1 MPTVT
6 AGQSVVIKLGGAEAI
21 WVNSTGVGVAEFEC
35 GSPQRL
41 NLTSE
46 YQRIGFF
53 GADSCIELRSVSGQ
67 INYQSSPPVIYPL
80 TAVAMGDRQ
89 NSSPVDIALTV
100 NQALYTAAPPA
111 ELSLLPL
118 ALANLQ
124 ASKQGDSVSCNIKP
138 EDLFDVSAITNTYY
152 VNVARPDNA
161 GNGLTWATAKKSIRS
176 AIDTANAS
184 GLPSRI
190 AVRSG
195 VYSRTNGFNTTGT
208 GVTTAVPLYIYSVFG
223 RVKTGNFDELTYTK
237 TGGQNYVWQVARSL
251 VNNVLNPQIN
261 AEYTYVASIAACDA
275 LPGSFFTDNVTLYV
289 HAHSSGVVTSQNCL
303 PNLNANGTIFIGNQN
318 VMLSG
323 FDFVGGSAGAVSF
336 SGGSTNVCIMQD
348 CTASYAL
355 GGIYSARTA
364 QNGVVVLGC
373 GIFAA
378 FNSGASLN
386 SNDGFNIHKDGA
398 DVRPFSL
405 LVNCYG
411 FNNGTLPSSV
421 SNNGYTVHDGCHSI
435 DIGGTWTGS
444 VGTNSGHINDGTVVW
459 QFGSKAGASDG
470 DVINGGTVTWG
481 AFGAWAGNCTLYLDS
496 CTDFAANIGVYAAG
510 GGTVYLRNHSG
521 TGSLFGNAL
530 TY

>member
-1 MPTVT
+1 MAIGILKAGVNKNDATASTALDVADTVNAT
-6 AGQSVVIKLGGAEAI
+6 A
-21 WVNSTGVGVAEFEC
+21 T
-35 GSPQRL
+35 
-41 NLTSE
+41 
-46 YQRIGFF
+46 F
-53 GADSCIELRSVSGQ
+53 GT
-67 INYQSSPPVIYPL
+67 PP
-80 TAVAMGDRQ
+80 A
-89 NSSPVDIALTV
+89 ALT
-100 NQALYTAAPPA
+100 LLPPA
-111 ELSLLPL
+111 L
-118 ALANLQ
+118 AGLQ
-124 ASKQGDSVSCNIKP
+124 AVKRGDSVTCNIKP

-152 VNVARPDNA
+152 VNVARADNT

-184 GLPSRI
+184 GLPSKI
-190 AVRSG
+190 AVKAG
-195 VYSRTNGFNTTGT
+195 TYSRTNGFNTTGT

-223 RVKTGNFDELTYTK
+223 RTKTGNFDELTYTK
-237 TGGQNYVWQVARSL
+237 TGGQTYVWQATRSL
-251 VNNVLNPQIN
+251 VNNVLNPQID

-318 VMLSG
+318 VMVSG
-323 FDFVGGSAGAVSF
+323 FDFIGGSAGTVSF

-355 GGIYSARTA
+355 GGIYSSRTA

-378 FNSGASLN
+378 FDSESSKN

-398 DVRPFSL
+398 EVRPFSL
-405 LVNCYG
+405 FVNSCG
-411 FNNGTLPSSV
+411 FNNGALSTST

-444 VGTNSGHINDGTVVW
+444 IGTNSGHINDGTVVW
-459 QFGSKAGASDG
+459 QFGSKAGSSEG

-481 AFGAWAGNCTLYLDS
+481 AFGAWSGTVTLYLDS
-496 CTDFAANIGVYAAG
+496 CTDFNSSVGVYASG
-510 GGTVYLRNHSG
+510 GATAYIRNHVG
-521 TGSLFGNAL
+521 TGSLSGNVL